1 MFFLFAIGLVC
12 DQAATACRLTS
23 RLARW
28 VNKVSTCLSSSRL
41 MCSIFC
47 SSRSSNWPASGAV
60 GRDLVMFDLLRRRDK
75 AGVAKVVDLQHRNHF
90 PGFGDKRFHGLVG
103 MHPRAGAMFQEDRHQ
118 PIHLDLCFGA
128 MMNEYALQYR
138 MRGGS
143 RHAQQ
148 RISELRFH
156 AYQFLQFCKV
166 HVLEVADF
174 HGSDP
179 FVSVSQGVRM
189 EPEQRGAAA
198 VPSCFAQRISRTLS
212 SSEF

>member
-1 MFFLFAIGLVC
+1 
-12 DQAATACRLTS
+12 
-23 RLARW
+23 
-28 VNKVSTCLSSSRL
+28 
-41 MCSIFC
+41 
-47 SSRSSNWPASGAV
+47 
-60 GRDLVMFDLLRRRDK
+60 
-75 AGVAKVVDLQHRNHF
+75 
-90 PGFGDKRFHGLVG
+90 
-103 MHPRAGAMFQEDRHQ
+103 MFQEDRHQ

-128 MMNEYALQYR
+128 MMDEYALQYR

-198 VPSCFAQRISRTLS
+198 FPFLLASLNEFRERSVPVNFDRASFACGHGARLARN
-212 SSEF
+212 